1 MSNRR
6 LDAFANGEPRST
18 DGQAN
23 GQDAVQCTQEPRR
36 IDGQQLMQYQLMQ
49 YQLMQEMQQRMQYA
63 YLRQSVYLSL
73 PFINPGAP
81 QPSPLTAARP
91 RLTDT
96 EGECGWCNN
105 IIYKRQSHC
114 KTPSDPNGVVY
125 HQQTKCRSAE
135 SVALRA
141 QNRAQNANKRRRTS
155 RRQRVGSSDEGRGG
169 ATVRLAVHVQ
179 RGAIVALLDVVV
191 GSIDAPHAAW
201 T

>member
-1 MSNRR
+1 MSKRS
-6 LDAFANGEPRST
+6 LDECLDEFDNGEPRRT
-18 DGQAN
+18 D

-49 YQLMQEMQQRMQYA
+49 LMQQRMQYA
-63 YLRQSVYLSL
+63 YLMQSVYLSL

-91 RLTDT
+91 RLTET
-96 EGECGWCNN
+96 VGQCGWCNN

-141 QNRAQNANKRRRTS
+141 QNRAQNANKRRKTS
-155 RRQRVGSSDEGRGG
+155 RRQRVTAVLEQAAASSPVSASSSSTHVDE
-169 ATVRLAVHVQ
+169 
-179 RGAIVALLDVVV
+179 
-191 GSIDAPHAAW
+191 
-201 T
+201 

>member
-1 MSNRR
+1 MSKRR
-6 LDAFANGEPRST
+6 LDESDNEEPRRT
-18 DGQAN
+18 D
-23 GQDAVQCTQEPRR
+23 GQDAVQFTQEPSRT
-36 IDGQQLMQYQLMQ
+36 DGQEAVQQRWMQRQMQQLLMQQLLLRQLLLMQ
-49 YQLMQEMQQRMQYA
+49 
-63 YLRQSVYLSL
+63 
-73 PFINPGAP
+73 PGAA

>member
-6 LDAFANGEPRST
+6 LDEFANGEPPST

-63 YLRQSVYLSL
+63 YLMQSVYLSL

-91 RLTDT
+91 RLTET
-96 EGECGWCNN
+96 VGQCGWCNN

-141 QNRAQNANKRRRTS
+141 QNRAQNANKRRKTS
-155 RRQRVGSSDEGRGG
+155 RRQRVTAVLEQAAASSPVSASSSSTHVDE
-169 ATVRLAVHVQ
+169 
-179 RGAIVALLDVVV
+179 
-191 GSIDAPHAAW
+191 
-201 T
+201 